1 MLEERLAAKRALQ
14 MDKLEK
20 KQSVEYEVGQ
30 PGITSWVPRA
40 RTHNKGVVYHLDD
53 EILLHIGINLKF
65 LWQHGFFLY
74 QKTKE
79 VKAFK
84 IF

>member
-20 KQSVEYEVGQ
+20 KQGVEYEVGR
-30 PGITSWVPRA
+30 PELGA
-40 RTHNKGVVYHLDD
+40 RTHNEGVVYHIDD

-65 LWQHGFFLY
+65 LWQHGFFFISKD
-74 QKTKE
+74 QRS
-79 VKAFK
+79 
-84 IF
+84 

>member
-20 KQSVEYEVGQ
+20 KQSVEYEVGR
-30 PGITSWVPRA
+30 PEIISLGA
-40 RTHNKGVVYHLDD
+40 RTHNEGVVYHIDD

>member
-30 PGITSWVPRA
+30 PEMTFCVA
-40 RTHNKGVVYHLDD
+40 RGQNSQQGVVYHLEDK
-53 EILLHIGINLKF
+53 ILLHIGINL
-65 LWQHGFFLY
+65 
-74 QKTKE
+74 
-79 VKAFK
+79 
-84 IF
+84 